1 VHGPNLAH
9 GFGLSARRPAG
20 CCGLTP
26 EGTAQL
32 QLGSAGSTSH
42 RARAGATGRNHRG
55 RKQHGGAGGH
65 GRRLVCC
72 RVGGEG
78 MKAVGEVRRAR
89 RSEAGLTQIAT
100 RRWGSGVARRGGGR
114 LR

>member
-1 VHGPNLAH
+1 
-9 GFGLSARRPAG
+9 
-20 CCGLTP
+20 
-26 EGTAQL
+26 
-32 QLGSAGSTSH
+32 
-42 RARAGATGRNHRG
+42 
-55 RKQHGGAGGH
+55 
-65 GRRLVCC
+65 
-72 RVGGEG
+72 